1 MLVYDVINFT
11 SVFFL
16 IILTIKETQRES
28 FERRNSNSFDYS
40 FQNYD
45 LTFHSEIRRRIGNER
60 DPNGFDVTS
69 NIERKYKIISYAN
82 EISRFY
88 YLLAFLFGNVMY
100 FSDEKCPFG
109 KIKE

>member
-1 MLVYDVINFT
+1 MLVYDAINFT
-11 SVFFL
+11 SVFFT

-28 FERRNSNSFDYS
+28 FERRNSNSLDYS

-60 DPNGFDVTS
+60 DANGFDVTN
-69 NIERKYKIISYAN
+69 NIERKFKIISYVN

-88 YLLAFLFGNVMY
+88 YLLGFLFGNVMY

-109 KIKE
+109 MID